1 MNRLAKAFAA
11 TALMASAATAQ
22 DTEMDFE
29 ISGGYAF
36 GETHD
41 IMDMG
46 QSVIARAGH
55 LTGAW
60 QFRFEAQTGPSGNA
74 HLYAAT
80 LFRLT
85 PNGPNLSGI
94 MRFHMHEIDGSA
106 PETGWLYLSYDATEL
121 EFEGSSTRIVVEG
134 TFVGGTGRFEG
145 ATGTLR
151 VTSINGFDTGGGQLI
166 LADNN

>member
-1 MNRLAKAFAA
+1 MNRLT
-11 TALMASAATAQ
+11 TALAAIALSATTTSAQ
-22 DTEMDFE
+22 ETEMNFE

-41 IMDMG
+41 IMDQE

-60 QFRFEAQTGPSGNA
+60 QFRFEDAAGPSGNA
-74 HLYAAT
+74 HLDAAT

-85 PNGPNLSGI
+85 PNGPNLSGM

-106 PETGWLYLSYDATEL
+106 PGTGWLYLSYDATDL
-121 EFEGSSTRIVVEG
+121 EFEGSSTRFVVEG
-134 TFVGGTGRFEG
+134 IFVGGTGRFEG
-145 ATGTLR
+145 ATGRLR
-151 VTSINGFDTGGGQLI
+151 VTSINGFDTGEGQLI
-166 LADNN
+166 LAENN

>member
-1 MNRLAKAFAA
+1 MKRIT
-11 TALMASAATAQ
+11 TALAAAFLTANI
-22 DTEMDFE
+22 THAEEIEMNFE

-41 IMDMG
+41 IMDTE

-60 QFRFEAQTGPSGNA
+60 QFRFEDEGGPSGNA
-74 HLYAAT
+74 HLDAAT

-106 PETGWLYLSYDATEL
+106 PGTGWLYLSYDATEL
-121 EFEGSSTRIVVEG
+121 EFEGSSTRFVVEG

-145 ATGTLR
+145 ASGTLR
-151 VTSINGFDTGGGQLI
+151 VVSINGFDTGGGQLI
-166 LADNN
+166 LTENN

>member
-1 MNRLAKAFAA
+1 MNRLTAA
-11 TALMASAATAQ
+11 LAAASLLATTANAQ
-22 DTEMDFE
+22 ETEMNFE

-41 IMDMG
+41 IMDME

-60 QFRFEAQTGPSGNA
+60 QFRFADEAGQSGNA
-74 HLYAAT
+74 HLDAAT

-85 PNGPNLSGI
+85 PDGPDLSGI

-106 PETGWLYLSYDATEL
+106 PGTGWLYLSYDATEL
-121 EFEGSSTRIVVEG
+121 AFEGSSTRFVVEG
-134 TFVGGTGRFEG
+134 TFIGGTGRFEG
-145 ATGTLR
+145 ATGALR
-151 VTSINGFDTGGGQLI
+151 VTSINGFDTGEGQLI
-166 LADNN
+166 LAEND

>member
-1 MNRLAKAFAA
+1 MNRLITGLAA
-11 TALMASAATAQ
+11 TAISVTSAVAQ
-22 DTEMDFE
+22 ETELNFE
-29 ISGGYAF
+29 NSCDYAF

-41 IMDMG
+41 IMDLE

-60 QFRFEAQTGPSGNA
+60 QFRFEDEAGPSGNT
-74 HLYAAT
+74 HLDAAT

-85 PNGPNLSGI
+85 PDGPNLSGV

-106 PETGWLYLSYDATEL
+106 PGTGWLYLSYDAANL
-121 EFEGSSTRIVVEG
+121 EFEGSSTRFVVEG

-145 ATGTLR
+145 STGTLR
-151 VTSINGFDTGGGQLI
+151 VTSINGFDTGEGQLI
-166 LADNN
+166 LAQND

>member
-1 MNRLAKAFAA
+1 MKTLTTALAA
-11 TALMASAATAQ
+11 TALVAGTANAQ
-22 DTEMDFE
+22 ETEMNFE
-29 ISGGYAF
+29 VSGGYAF
-36 GETHD
+36 GDTHD
-41 IMDMG
+41 IMDPE

-60 QFRFEAQTGPSGNA
+60 QFRFDDEQGPSGNA
-74 HLYAAT
+74 HLDAAT

-85 PNGPNLSGI
+85 PHGPSLSGI

-106 PETGWLYLSYDATEL
+106 PGTGWLYLSYDATEL
-121 EFEGSSTRIVVEG
+121 KFEGTNSRFVVEG
-134 TFVGGTGRFEG
+134 DFVGGTGRFEG
-145 ATGTLR
+145 ATGSLR

>member
-1 MNRLAKAFAA
+1 MKKLT
-11 TALMASAATAQ
+11 TALAAIALTASAAFAQ
-22 DTEMDFE
+22 ETEMNFE
-29 ISGGYAF
+29 VSGGYAF
-36 GETHD
+36 GQTHD
-41 IMDMG
+41 IMDMK

-60 QFRFEAQTGPSGNA
+60 KFRFENEDGPSGNA
-74 HLYAAT
+74 HLDAAT

-85 PNGPNLSGI
+85 PDGPNLSGI

-106 PETGWLYLSYDATEL
+106 PGTGWLYLSYDATEL
-121 EFEGSSTRIVVEG
+121 EFEGTSTRFVVEG

-166 LADNN
+166 LAENN

>member
-1 MNRLAKAFAA
+1 MNRLTTALAA
-11 TALMASAATAQ
+11 TALSVTAAIAQ
-22 DTEMDFE
+22 ETEMNFE

-41 IMDMG
+41 IIDME

-55 LTGAW
+55 LTGSW
-60 QFRFEAQTGPSGNA
+60 QFRFEDEAGSSGNA
-74 HLYAAT
+74 HLDAAT

-85 PNGPNLSGI
+85 PTGPNLSGI

-106 PETGWLYLSYDATEL
+106 PGTGWLYLSYDATQL
-121 EFEGSSTRIVVEG
+121 QFEGSSTRFVVEG

-151 VTSINGFDTGGGQLI
+151 VTSINGFDTGEGQLI
-166 LADNN
+166 LAEND

>member
-1 MNRLAKAFAA
+1 MSKLTAALAA
-11 TALMASAATAQ
+11 TALSATSALAQ
-22 DTEMDFE
+22 ETEMNFQ

-41 IMDMG
+41 IMDME

-60 QFRFEAQTGPSGNA
+60 QFRFEDEVGPSGNA
-74 HLYAAT
+74 HLNAAT

-94 MRFHMHEIDGSA
+94 MRFHMHEIDGST
-106 PETGWLYLSYDATEL
+106 PGTGWLYLSCDATEL
-121 EFEGSSTRIVVEG
+121 AFEGSSTRFVVEG

-151 VTSINGFDTGGGQLI
+151 VTSINGFDTGEGQLI
-166 LADNN
+166 LAEND

>member
-1 MNRLAKAFAA
+1 MNTATLTLAA
-11 TALMASAATAQ
+11 TIMAASIAQ
-22 DTEMDFE
+22 AQENTMNFE

-36 GETHD
+36 GVTHD
-41 IMDMG
+41 IMDLE
-46 QSVIARAGH
+46 QSIIARAGH

-60 QFRFEAQTGPSGNA
+60 QFRFEDADGPSGNA
-74 HLYAAT
+74 HLDAAT

-85 PNGPNLSGI
+85 PNGPNLSGV
-94 MRFHMHEIDGSA
+94 MRFHMHEIDGGA
-106 PETGWLYLSYDATEL
+106 PGTGWLYLSYDTTDL
-121 EFEGSSTRIVVEG
+121 KFEGSRTTFVVDG

-166 LADNN
+166 LSKNN